1 MNIIDEVEQFKREL
15 RSYAYWKKKVAQIEE
30 DLEAVA
36 VRMRGLSSPQFDR
49 IPGEPKVSGAKSDHW
64 YALMEKEEDLQ
75 RRKDDL
81 LREIRFVERVLNNMD
96 EHDAAIIRRVY
107 IERQSYQEV
116 AQAVGY
122 SESGIYY
129 RIRKAIKSAVTSMEE
144 DERMVP

>member
-81 LREIRFVERVLNNMD
+81 LREIRFVDKVLNSLD
-96 EHDAAIIRRVY
+96 EHDAAILRKVY
-107 IERQSYQEV
+107 IERQSYQQV
-116 AQAVGY
+116 AEETGY
-122 SESGIYY
+122 SEDGIYY
-129 RIRKAIKSAVTSMEE
+129 RIKKALKSTVTLIEEE
-144 DERMVP
+144 DRMLP